1 MQKYYS
7 KLFVLERG
15 QQEGIF
21 CKGRG
26 WQITFEPSPSSHI
39 HIGPNGAPA
48 KEIVVYANSIERAQ
62 YVVDMVFAAYSLS
75 AGELLADE
83 SNRVFSKRAETV
95 SEIEEQLMAG
105 GGRGLGVHHLPVA
118 CMIAAK
124 ASQRMAY
131 QYALFK
137 FLLSQRTVSLAGDAL
152 DPERGWEPSKTVSD
166 YPAEHVF
173 NAHAIISGY
182 SVLEELSLELR
193 ASSKKPSKIN
203 GQWNPVVKQELE
215 NRLLSAN
222 VDLSEFII
230 WHLRDTPTKIERSRQ
245 PPSKGKC
252 EWASA
257 KVRDVYV
264 EVIDAIAYASWLRS
278 VISAHRLPKLARSL
292 TIYDV
297 ANVQHL
303 SRRILLEVLG
313 FWRYYQRH
321 PELLKQYEGTD
332 V

>member
-1 MQKYYS
+1 
-7 KLFVLERG
+7 
-15 QQEGIF
+15 
-21 CKGRG
+21 
-26 WQITFEPSPSSHI
+26 
-39 HIGPNGAPA
+39 
-48 KEIVVYANSIERAQ
+48 
-62 YVVDMVFAAYSLS
+62 MVFAVYSLF
-75 AGELLADE
+75 AGGLLADK
-83 SNRVFSKRAETV
+83 SNRVFSKRAGTV
-95 SEIEEQLMAG
+95 SEVVGQVLAG
-105 GGRGLGVHHLPVA
+105 GGRGLGVYQLPLA
-118 CMIAAK
+118 CIIAAK

-137 FLLSQRTVSLAGDAL
+137 FLLSQRSVCLGVDAL
-152 DPERGWEPSKTVSD
+152 DPERDWEPGKSVSD
-166 YPAEHVF
+166 FPAEHVF

-215 NRLLSAN
+215 NRLVKAK
-222 VDLSEFII
+222 VDLSEPLL

-257 KVRDVYV
+257 KVRDIYV

-278 VISAHRLPKLARSL
+278 GISAHKLPELAKSL

-297 ANVQHL
+297 ANVQNL
-303 SRRILLEVLG
+303 ARRLLLEVLG
-313 FWRYYQRH
+313 FWHYYQRH
-321 PELLKQYEGTD
+321 PEILKQYEGDD